1 MTAIS
6 NIKSNVEYK
15 GSIWHSV
22 VTLTLG
28 FWLSASLVL
37 DWVIMPSLYVSGM
50 MLQDSFAAAGYS
62 IFWTFNRVE
71 LLAASLVLAG
81 VLFLLNTRWL
91 WNPGIVVLA
100 VLLLDISLIDTYFL
114 TPQMSAI
121 GMNLDLFNTAVQTP
135 LAMNL
140 LHGSYWI
147 LEIAKLTLGT
157 VLLKWCL
164 RQRV

>member
-6 NIKSNVEYK
+6 NVKSNLESK
-15 GSIWHSV
+15 HSIWHSI

-62 IFWTFNRVE
+62 IFWAFNRVE

-81 VLFLLNTRWL
+81 ILFLLNTRLL
-91 WNPGIVVLA
+91 WNRGIVVLA
-100 VLLLDISLIDTYFL
+100 VLLLDISLVDTYFL
-114 TPQMSAI
+114 TPQMSAV
-121 GMNLDLFNTAVQTP
+121 GMNLDLFNTDVQTP
-135 LAMNL
+135 LVMNL
-140 LHGSYWI
+140 LHGSYWV
-147 LEIAKLTLGT
+147 LEIAKFALGT

-164 RQRV
+164 RQKI

>member
-6 NIKSNVEYK
+6 NVKSSIEYK
-15 GSIWHSV
+15 RPIWHSI

-50 MLQDSFAAAGYS
+50 MAQAGFATAGYS

-71 LLAASLVLAG
+71 LLAASLVLTG
-81 VLFLLNTRWL
+81 ILFLLNTSFL
-91 WNPGIVVLA
+91 WNRGIVLLA
-100 VLLLDISLIDTYFL
+100 VLLLDISLLDTYFL

-121 GMNLDLFNTAVQTP
+121 GINLDLFNYSAQAP

-140 LHGSYWI
+140 LHGSYWV
-147 LEIAKLTLGT
+147 LEISKLAVGT
-157 VLLKWCL
+157 VLLRWCL

>member
-6 NIKSNVEYK
+6 NVKSSIEYK
-15 GSIWHSV
+15 RPIWHSI

-50 MLQDSFAAAGYS
+50 MAQAGFAAAGYS

-71 LLAASLVLAG
+71 LLAASLVLTG
-81 VLFLLNTRWL
+81 ILFLLNTSFL
-91 WNPGIVVLA
+91 WNRGIVLLA
-100 VLLLDISLIDTYFL
+100 VLLLDISLLDTYFL

-121 GMNLDLFNTAVQTP
+121 GINLDLFNTAAQAP

-140 LHGSYWI
+140 LHGSYWV
-147 LEIAKLTLGT
+147 LEIAKLAVGT
-157 VLLKWCL
+157 VLLRWCL

>member
-6 NIKSNVEYK
+6 NVKSNVEYK
-15 GSIWHSV
+15 GPIWHSI

-37 DWVIMPSLYVSGM
+37 DWVIIPSLYVSGM
-50 MLQDSFAAAGYS
+50 MVQDGFAAAGYS

-71 LLAASLVLAG
+71 MLAASLVLTG
-81 VLFLLNTRWL
+81 ILFLLNTHLL
-91 WNPGIVVLA
+91 WNRGIVLLA
-100 VLLLDISLIDTYFL
+100 VLLLDISLVDTYFL

-121 GMNLDLFNTAVQTP
+121 GINLDLFNYSAQTP

-140 LHGSYWI
+140 LHGSYWV
-147 LEIAKLTLGT
+147 LEIAKFAIGT
-157 VLLKWCL
+157 VLLRWCL
-164 RQRV
+164 RQKI

>member
-6 NIKSNVEYK
+6 NVKSNVEYK
-15 GSIWHSV
+15 RPIWYSI

-50 MLQDSFAAAGYS
+50 MLQDGFAAAGYS

-71 LLAASLVLAG
+71 LLAASLVLTG
-81 VLFLLNTRWL
+81 ILFLLNTRLL
-91 WNPGIVVLA
+91 WNRNIVVLA
-100 VLLLDISLIDTYFL
+100 VLLLDISLVDTYFL
-114 TPQMSAI
+114 TPQMSANGI
-121 GMNLDLFNTAVQTP
+121 NLDLFNYSVQSP

-140 LHGSYWI
+140 LHGSYWV
-147 LEIAKLTLGT
+147 LEVGKFALGT
-157 VLLKWCL
+157 VLLRWCL
-164 RQRV
+164 RQKV